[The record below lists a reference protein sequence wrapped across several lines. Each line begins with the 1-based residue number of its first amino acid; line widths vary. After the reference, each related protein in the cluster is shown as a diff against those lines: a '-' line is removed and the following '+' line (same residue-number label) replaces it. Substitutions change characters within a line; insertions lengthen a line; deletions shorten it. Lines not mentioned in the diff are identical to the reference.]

1 MAFGFNPAGNGFP
14 SQAPEGFPNFIQFQ
28 ADGTD
33 LGGPDADTVDFVYPL
48 IATRG
53 TGENSNVVTVTT
65 AENPSAAIPSGSAD
79 DPLVVSLVGNAA
91 AALDGVE
98 YSDWTGTVARTSG
111 DLTWDEATNTITVV
125 NAGLYEVEIVGRLSP
140 TFGAFPGTESVYYGS
155 GVFNALNAL
164 ENSRHAAVPVF
175 GLSFTQWTDKYLFN
189 ASALPASI
197 APKLYATAY
206 GNETETAN
214 LSAVVTVRR
223 IGDATA

>member
-28 ADGTD
+28 ADGVN
-33 LGGPDADTVDFVYPL
+33 LGDPDVDTVDFVYPL

-53 TGENSNVVTVTT
+53 AGENSNVVTVTT
-65 AENPSAAIPSGSAD
+65 AENPSAAIPVATAD
-79 DPLVVSLVGNAA
+79 DPLVLSLVGNASS
-91 AALDGVE
+91 ALDGVE

-111 DLTWDEATNTITVV
+111 DLTWNEAANTITVV
-125 NAGLYEVEIVGRLSP
+125 NTGLYEVEIVGRLSP
-140 TFGAFPGTESVYYGS
+140 TLGAFPGANSVYYGS

-164 ENSRHAAVPVF
+164 ENSCHAAVPVF

-197 APKLYATAY
+197 APKLYAKAY
-206 GNETETAN
+206 GNETETCSF
-214 LSAVVTVRR
+214 SAVVTVRR
-223 IGDATA
+223 IGDAAV